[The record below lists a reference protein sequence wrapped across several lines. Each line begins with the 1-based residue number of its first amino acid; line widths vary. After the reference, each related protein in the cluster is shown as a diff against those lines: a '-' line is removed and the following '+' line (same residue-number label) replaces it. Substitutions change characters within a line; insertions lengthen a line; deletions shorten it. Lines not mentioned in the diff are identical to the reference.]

1 MLKKT
6 IQNGLSEW
14 ELDDREKILDN
25 LVKFSKDVLEKNKV
39 MDLTAITDEF
49 DFATKHILDSLSLNL
64 VEHFDNKKVI
74 DVGCGAGFPSM
85 PMKIYMQ
92 SINLTM
98 VDSLRKRIDFLNE
111 IGADFKN
118 FEALHARAEE
128 LAHKPK
134 YREKFDIAVSRAVAP
149 LNELCE
155 LVLPFVKPNGQ
166 FFALKSVNSNEE
178 IEDSHEMIEKLGGMV
193 EDLYDYEIPGTDIV
207 HRIVIISKIN
217 NTDKKYPR
225 RFNQIKK
232 KKPAK

>member
-6 IQNGLSEW
+6 IKNGINEW
-14 ELDDREKILDN
+14 ELDDREKILDA
-25 LVKFSKDVLEKNKV
+25 LVKFSEDVLEKNKV
-39 MDLTAITDEF
+39 MDLTAITDPF

-92 SINLTM
+92 SINITM

-118 FEALHARAEE
+118 FEAIHARAEE

-134 YREKFDIAVSRAVAP
+134 YREKYDIAVSRAVAP

-155 LVLPFVKPNGQ
+155 LVLPFVKENGQ

-178 IEDSHEMIEKLGGMV
+178 IEDSHSTIEKLGGMI
-193 EDLYDYEIPGTDIV
+193 EDIYDYQIPGADIV
-207 HRIVIISKIN
+207 HRIVIIAKISSTN
-217 NTDKKYPR
+217 KKYPR
-225 RFNQIKK
+225 TNKQIKSK
-232 KKPAK
+232 KL